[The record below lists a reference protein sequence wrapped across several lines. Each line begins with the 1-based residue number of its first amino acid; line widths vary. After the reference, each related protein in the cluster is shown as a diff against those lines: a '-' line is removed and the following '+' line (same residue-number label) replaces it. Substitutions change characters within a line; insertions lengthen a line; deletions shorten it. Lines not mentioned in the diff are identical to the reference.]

1 MKLTPAFAREISDL
15 KIAEMRLQETYAA
28 RQNASNAYATVE
40 EAKRALATAVLAAG
54 PLFTR
59 DDLVRAVVAGIGD
72 HAKYDETFE
81 DQARRVVD
89 EMLREG
95 EG

>member
-1 MKLTPAFAREISDL
+1 MKPAGY
-15 KIAEMRLQETYAA
+15 KCQTCGETSTVGGQ
-28 RQNASNAYATVE
+28 RHSCSPFCSGGGAT
-40 EAKRALATAVLAAG
+40 L

-72 HAKYDETFE
+72 HGKYGETLE